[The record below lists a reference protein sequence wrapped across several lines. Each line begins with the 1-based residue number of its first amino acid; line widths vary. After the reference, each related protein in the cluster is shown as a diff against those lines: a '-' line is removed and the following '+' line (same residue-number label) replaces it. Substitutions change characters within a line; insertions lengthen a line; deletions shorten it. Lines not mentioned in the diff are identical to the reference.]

1 MGRVK
6 NTAGRLTRGPGGA
19 PAPGR
24 AEIIVRHCMGLAEFK
39 ECVQIQRIVW
49 GEDLVVPSPLFVVAR
64 ETGGQALGAFDGEK
78 MIGFTLAMPGL
89 HERKPFLH
97 SHMTAVLEEYRNRG
111 VGRQLKLLQREDAL
125 ARGIQLV
132 EWTFDPLELKNAH
145 FNINQLGAIARRY
158 IPDCYGITD
167 SPLHAGLPTDRLV
180 AEWWLDSPHVR
191 SIIEGGKK
199 GARLASGELVKRIRV
214 PADIGD
220 IRQKDRAAGVRIQSE
235 IREQF
240 QAWFGHG
247 YVVTGLEASGPTV
260 DYLLQPAGEV
270 ARQTAQES
278 AWG

>member
-24 AEIIVRHCMGLAEFK
+24 AEIVVRHCTGLAEFN

-49 GEDLVVPSPLFVVAR
+49 GEELVVPSPLFVVAR
-64 ETGGQALGAFDGEK
+64 ETGGQALGAFDREK
-78 MIGFTLAMPGL
+78 MVGFTLALPGL
-89 HERKPFLH
+89 HEGKPFLH

-125 ARGIQLV
+125 TRGIQLV

-191 SIIEGGKK
+191 SIIGGGKK

-240 QAWFGHG
+240 QAWIGHG